1 MSLRSRNGRRARLLR
16 PGNAAWLFLALSGC
30 GCLAAQ
36 EGTVG
41 YWDTPARK
49 QAAMLARIPSDDAGR
64 LALLRRYFSEFGCTG
79 DSLKEQPVEQGSSN
93 LLCTLPGKFPM
104 PIVVVARYPASSARN
119 WPAAVALPMLYHAL
133 VAQQR
138 HFTFIFAEAC
148 DEAGERILMD
158 SIRDR
163 KRMSPY
169 AVIAIDAM
177 GRGSPRFFAPHGSA
191 WHDHSVRDE
200 MEAEAWR
207 IAKIQGWAVEQ
218 QAEDAAKAADA
229 VVFPSALLEEARG
242 VPRILLYSAT
252 GSDGLPE
259 AFHRDLDFA
268 AFYLSAIDLQ
278 LDPFEHMPE

>member
-1 MSLRSRNGRRARLLR
+1 MSLRYRNGSCVRLPR
-16 PGNAAWLFLALSGC
+16 PGNVALLFLALSGC
-30 GCLAAQ
+30 ASLVAQ

-41 YWDTPARK
+41 FWDTPARK
-49 QAAMLARIPSDDAGR
+49 QAAMLARIPSDDSGR
-64 LALLRRYFSEFGCTG
+64 LALLRRYFSDFGCTG
-79 DSLKEQPVEQGSSN
+79 DSLKEQPVQQSANN

-104 PIVVVARYPASSARN
+104 PIVVVARYPASSAQN
-119 WPAAVALPMLYHAL
+119 WAAAVALPMLYHAM

-148 DEAGERILMD
+148 DEVGERTFLD
-158 SIRDR
+158 SIRNR

-169 AVIAIDAM
+169 AVIAVDAL
-177 GRGSPRFFAPHGSA
+177 GRGSPRFFAPHSSG

-207 IAKIQGWAVEQ
+207 IAKIQGWEIEQ
-218 QAEDAAKAADA
+218 RAADAAKVADA
-229 VVFPSALLEEARG
+229 VVFPSTLLDEAHG

-252 GSDGLPE
+252 GPDGLPE